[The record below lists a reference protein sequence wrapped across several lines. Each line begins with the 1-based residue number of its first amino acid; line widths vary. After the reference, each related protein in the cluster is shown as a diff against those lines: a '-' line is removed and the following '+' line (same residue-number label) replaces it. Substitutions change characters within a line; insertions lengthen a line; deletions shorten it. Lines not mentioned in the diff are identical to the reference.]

1 MHLEIP
7 LCGRGSRRGK
17 TNAERETDII
27 IALATA
33 QTNILTSDREVGAS
47 AKYLSSFGYSLLLC
61 EKTKQK
67 QGNCVTATLG
77 GKNSAFFPKAGH
89 DIMDN
94 FKSAAQDRGVV
105 SLRNRFEN

>member
-7 LCGRGSRRGK
+7 LCGSGSGGK
-17 TNAERETDII
+17 KQIQRERCI

-33 QTNILTSDREVGAS
+33 QANILTSDREVGAS
-47 AKYLSSFGYSLLLC
+47 AKYLSSFGYSLLPG

-67 QGNCVTATLG
+67 QRNCVTATLG
-77 GKNSAFFPKAGH
+77 KKIRRVSQRLDMTSTDK
-89 DIMDN
+89 
-94 FKSAAQDRGVV
+94 FKSTAQNRGLV

>member
-1 MHLEIP
+1 MRA
-7 LCGRGSRRGK
+7 LCGRGSEEGK
-17 TNAERETDII
+17 QMQRERDI

-33 QTNILTSDREVGAS
+33 QKNILTSDREVGAS
-47 AKYLSSFGYSLLLC
+47 AKYLSSFGYSLLPG

-67 QGNCVTATLG
+67 QGNCVAATLG
-77 GKNSAFFPKAGH
+77 EKNSPCFPKAGH

-94 FKSAAQDRGVV
+94 FKSAAQNRGVV